1 MCDESAVGGRLWVVG
16 CGCVGREW
24 VVGCGCV
31 RRGSKSRCGG
41 CPSVVCAR
49 VVIRCAAGQT
59 HREGSPRACRGRTT
73 FHRRRGAP
81 VWPPPAP
88 TSPPCRSGNA
98 RPTQEAAVQSSYL
111 ARRWTAA
118 AVVARQMVKE
128 WRQQPQQGP
137 TPASFAPLQSARTDA
152 TTHHSRSAPGS
163 ARRRPPRRGPTAT
176 RRTRHPAR
184 GPPCQGACELR
195 QAQAADVE
203 RPRAHAPS
211 RA

>member
-118 AVVARQMVKE
+118 AVVARQTVKE

-137 TPASFAPLQSARTDA
+137 MPASFAPLQSARTDA
-152 TTHHSRSAPGS
+152 TTPN
-163 ARRRPPRRGPTAT
+163 PTSQPQ
-176 RRTRHPAR
+176 RTWVSKKASSS
-184 GPPCQGACELR
+184 
-195 QAQAADVE
+195 E
-203 RPRAHAPS
+203 RPNSHETDSPSSSGPALPGRVRAAAGAGS
-211 RA
+211 